1 MAAEPWPRCSAVP
14 GGLCLK
20 EGSRG
25 RALVQRLGLMS
36 ARCSR
41 LRQGLWADVPPQQ
54 RHCHHRGQKPA
65 QGSLSRASGS
75 LHQHLQARR
84 GPRDPAP
91 LRGAAGEVQIVLRL
105 RRSGTGGGS
114 LGEGPQGLVV
124 EALEAPGVLQGG
136 PRAHCLPA
144 EISSQPPVGQAVQ
157 EALQGR
163 GQGLRGRT
171 GQGGAGLSSTQG
183 DVVGGGGLLRVA
195 T

>member
-1 MAAEPWPRCSAVP
+1 M
-14 GGLCLK
+14 
-20 EGSRG
+20 
-25 RALVQRLGLMS
+25 
-36 ARCSR
+36 
-41 LRQGLWADVPPQQ
+41 
-54 RHCHHRGQKPA
+54 
-65 QGSLSRASGS
+65 
-75 LHQHLQARR
+75 
-84 GPRDPAP
+84 
-91 LRGAAGEVQIVLRL
+91 LRL

-114 LGEGPQGLVV
+114 LGEAPQGLVV

-163 GQGLRGRT
+163 GQGLQGRT

-183 DVVGGGGLLRVA
+183 NVVGGGGLLRVA